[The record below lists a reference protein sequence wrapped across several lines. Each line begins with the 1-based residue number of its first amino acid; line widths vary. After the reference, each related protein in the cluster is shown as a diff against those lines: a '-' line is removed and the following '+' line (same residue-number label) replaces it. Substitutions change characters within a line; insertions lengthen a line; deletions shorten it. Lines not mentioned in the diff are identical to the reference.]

1 MYMSSSNEA
10 ERDGGAVVL
19 TLDIRHLSA
28 GQLAALGMAEV
39 AYVRSVVVNDVSAF
53 AIHAADGT
61 PMGVAADEK
70 VAMAAIRQHGMEPA
84 LVH

>member
-10 ERDGGAVVL
+10 EGEGRTVVL

-39 AYVRSVVVNDVSAF
+39 AFVKNVVVNDVSAF